1 MTIIRTVLIA
11 ASFVTVAA
19 AANAQVRDDIGGS
32 LHGNTPAWT
41 SSSISGEAR
50 GAFGKAGVV
59 RGRIQM
65 QSANPLLDSV
75 HGN

>member
-1 MTIIRTVLIA
+1 MTIIRTALIA
-11 ASFVTVAA
+11 ASFVTVFTTAH
-19 AANAQVRDDIGGS
+19 AQVRDDIGGS

-41 SSSISGEAR
+41 SSPISGEAR
-50 GAFGKAGVV
+50 GAFGKASGV